1 MCRHNNYNDIIELAI
16 FIKFEGH
23 IAIMAIN
30 YQHSICA
37 SKAILCIYIKMF
49 DLI

>member
-1 MCRHNNYNDIIELAI
+1 MCKYNNYNDVIKFAI

-30 YQHSICA
+30 Y
-37 SKAILCIYIKMF
+37 
-49 DLI
+49 